1 MRRNVWI
8 VSLLFACGCGGGST
22 EPTQESTPP
31 VTTGGDEQST
41 PDETPET
48 HDAPPPA
55 AGPATVR
62 IVVKVDGHE
71 VPAEVTLTDAAGA
84 TVAQGAAGATFNVT
98 SGTFSATA
106 HITDATVIINRP
118 TQNAGPFEVAPG
130 AEHVQTFELERAQVH
145 LIVNQRGRPVRG
157 ARITLRRQNAQED
170 PIELRVGD
178 EQVPFLPGRY
188 DATVRFGSQSIE
200 VTGLMFMGGAV
211 QNVPINVN

>member
-8 VSLLFACGCGGGST
+8 FSLLFAIGCGGGST
-22 EPTQESTPP
+22 EPTGETSAPP
-31 VTTGGDEQST
+31 DTTGGDEQTMPDAT
-41 PDETPET
+41 PDVADT
-48 HDAPPPA
+48 PPP

-71 VPAEVTLTDAAGA
+71 VPAEVALTDASGA
-84 TVAQGAAGATFNVT
+84 DVAHGAAGASFTVT
-98 SGTFSATA
+98 SGTFNATA
-106 HITDATVIINRP
+106 HITDASVIVNRP
-118 TQNAGPFEVAPG
+118 TQSAGPFDVAPG

-145 LIVNQRGRPVRG
+145 LVVNQRGRPVRG

-170 PIELRVGD
+170 PIEVRAGD
-178 EQVPFLPGRY
+178 EQIPFLPGRY